1 MTAYRR
7 YFDESKYKYFLM
19 KDDELIEKYIEIWE
33 KLEIV
38 SKKNLIMNLYA
49 MTNI

>member
-7 YFDESKYKYFLM
+7 YFDESKYMYFLM
-19 KDDELIEKYIEIWE
+19 KDVELLEKYIEIWE